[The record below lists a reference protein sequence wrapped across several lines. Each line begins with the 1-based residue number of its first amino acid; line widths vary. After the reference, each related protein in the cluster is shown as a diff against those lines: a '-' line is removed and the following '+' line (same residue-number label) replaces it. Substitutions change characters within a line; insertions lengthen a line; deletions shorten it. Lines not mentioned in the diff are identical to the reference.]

1 MTFKL
6 TSGVL
11 FLAIFLSLSC
21 TNNSATSNNN
31 DNNNTVKEDSTTGYQ
46 PRRLPITVS
55 AQGLCGEF
63 NNDPEQAATK
73 YENSTLTLSG
83 TVHQTRVRSQDD
95 DCDYITIMCSNDQ
108 ASDTSSVL
116 IKCCVQSD
124 RSTNP
129 FPKGTEIT
137 IRCRF
142 ISFNNNV
149 ILLEEL
155 L

>member
-1 MTFKL
+1 MIFKL

-21 TNNSATSNNN
+21 TNKSATR
-31 DNNNTVKEDSTTGYQ
+31 DKDKTVKEDSVEASA

-55 AQGLCGEF
+55 AQALCGEF
-63 NNDPEQAATK
+63 SNDPEQAATK

-83 TVHQTRVRSQDD
+83 TVHQTRVRSSN

-108 ASDTSSVL
+108 ATDTSSVL
-116 IKCCVQSD
+116 IKCCVQSERD
-124 RSTNP
+124 TNA
-129 FPKGTEIT
+129 FPKNAEIT